1 MDKFMRSE
9 PLDSHSSEKV
19 VPQYRDESTD
29 ALLKSHLASYKKDEL
44 VNQERDVGGGRSRL
58 MRADTSGSLGN
69 MYTNEYTPSR
79 SSSRATLN
87 SDNVKYSG
95 SKSDVSVVSRE
106 RDRYE
111 RRHGENRRGS
121 SSSHIGNSSSVDE
134 YTSNRSYKQQQYD
147 DHDSN
152 ARDSRRSSRSSL
164 HSVHSNKPYV
174 QETTSPPQPLLP
186 SSLVRELSEGTRDDS
201 EAWDSSSLS
210 THDSHGNITCYRGYT
225 QRKSITSMDPRLPD
239 SDLPRS
245 RKSSRDET
253 VESRARRKS
262 RDETEIRMRRSS
274 REELESRH
282 RRTSRDENHPGG
294 ISRERRS
301 SSVKEGKIHVS
312 HRDLNS
318 TGLHDH
324 HGQGRS
330 SSSLHDAVVSN
341 GNRFPSEQSS
351 RSRDYHR
358 SHERSNLSHDFS
370 EKSYDHNNKPRDYHR
385 SQSSHEIRHP
395 HRSRR
400 QDTFSRD
407 SHLRD
412 SVRSHD
418 STRSHESS
426 RSYYSD
432 RVRESK
438 RVPNPE
444 WDSLVDCERYERRH
458 RDRHYERSQ
467 PTIISEVGPDVIPL
481 EAQPPE
487 VDRGRRKSSFDR
499 LATIHHEKFKIS
511 EY

>member
-1 MDKFMRSE
+1 MRSE

-19 VPQYRDESTD
+19 APQYRRESTD
-29 ALLKSHLASYKKDEL
+29 SLLKSHLASYKKDEL
-44 VNQERDVGGGRSRL
+44 VNQERDAGSGRSRL
-58 MRADTSGSLGN
+58 MRTDTSGSLGN

-79 SSSRATLN
+79 SSSRATMS

-95 SKSDVSVVSRE
+95 SRSDVSVVSRE

-111 RRHGENRRGS
+111 RRPGETRRGS
-121 SSSHIGNSSSVDE
+121 SSSHMGNSSSIDE
-134 YTSNRSYKQQQYD
+134 YTSNRSYKHQQQYD
-147 DHDSN
+147 DYDSN

-174 QETTSPPQPLLP
+174 QEITSPPQPLFP
-186 SSLVRELSEGTRDDS
+186 SSLVRELSAGTRDDS

-262 RDETEIRMRRSS
+262 RDDTEIRMRRSS
-274 REELESRH
+274 REELVGRH
-282 RRTSRDENHPGG
+282 RRTSRDETHPGG

-318 TGLHDH
+318 SGLHDH
-324 HGQGRS
+324 QGQGRS
-330 SSSLHDAVVSN
+330 SSSLHDTIVSN

-351 RSRDYHR
+351 RSRDHHR
-358 SHERSNLSHDFS
+358 YHERSNMSHDIS
-370 EKSYDHNNKPRDYHR
+370 DKSYDHSNKPRDYLR
-385 SQSSHEIRHP
+385 SQSSHEIRP

-400 QDTFSRD
+400 QETLSRD

-426 RSYYSD
+426 RSHYS
-432 RVRESK
+432 
-438 RVPNPE
+438 NPE
-444 WDSLVDCERYERRH
+444 WDSLADRERYERKY
-458 RDRHYERSQ
+458 RDRHYERNQ
-467 PTIISEVGPDVIPL
+467 PTIISEVEPDVIPL

-511 EY
+511 EH